1 MVGCGLCL
9 DDAQDGEENGN
20 MSKEADR
27 IVEQWEQ
34 VNEQKKME
42 ARLGS
47 PQNIFAKVIKEM
59 SKAKPKP
66 KTKPKKK

>member
-1 MVGCGLCL
+1 L

>member
-1 MVGCGLCL
+1 L

-47 PQNIFAKVIKEM
+47 PQNIFAKIVKEM
-59 SKAKPKP
+59 GKPRSKPKP
-66 KTKPKKK
+66 KKKK

>member
-1 MVGCGLCL
+1 
-9 DDAQDGEENGN
+9 